1 MRPMSY
7 FIRVQPYLPMLQQAS
22 GNDDDSATDLVGVGA
37 AYHAKLV
44 CEGPDFFTPAGTPT
58 IEHDLQASEEELRAL
73 SAQLLA
79 VQELERKRIAAD
91 LHDGLGQSL
100 SLIRLSADTVSQLI
114 KAGAYEQAVAALRDV
129 GSKVRDAIA
138 ELHRTTMDMRP
149 SMLDDLGVLPTLSWF
164 FRDFEL
170 AWKDKRLDREVTI
183 SESDVPVTVKVAI
196 FRILQEA
203 MNNIVKHAN
212 ADRIKVGLKVADDS
226 IMLSVEDNGDGFNP
240 ATLSMRGEH
249 CSGFGLLTMRER
261 ARSSGGVFEL
271 ATSPGRGTR
280 ILVVWAI
287 ADLAGD
293 GSAQRLAVPDR

>member
-1 MRPMSY
+1 MRPISY
-7 FIRVQPYLPMLQQAS
+7 FIPVPPYLPMLQQTS
-22 GNDDDSATDLVGVGA
+22 DNDDDSATDLVGVGA

-44 CEGPDFFTPAGTPT
+44 CDGPDFDTPAGP
-58 IEHDLQASEEELRAL
+58 EHDLQASEEELRAL

-100 SLIRLSADTVSQLI
+100 SLIRLSADAVSQLI

-129 GSKVRDAIA
+129 GSKVRDAIT

-149 SMLDDLGVLPTLSWF
+149 SMLDDLGILPTLSWF

-170 AWKDKRLDREVTI
+170 AWKDKRLDREVKVN
-183 SESDVPVTVKVAI
+183 ESDVPVTMKVAI

-226 IMLSVEDNGDGFNP
+226 IMLSIEDNGDGFNP

-271 ATSPGRGTR
+271 ATSPGHGTR
-280 ILVVWAI
+280 ILVVWAV
-287 ADLAGD
+287 ADLGIKD
-293 GSAQRLAVPDR
+293 GCAQRLAMPNR